1 MGLRSEL
8 HPIEKDD
15 HYIMPQACYSLTLV
29 ERRAICNFLEN
40 IKVPDGYSSNIKRCI
55 NAKEGKISRMK
66 AHDCHVFILDQLAP
80 AFRGI
85 VRKEVYDPLV
95 ELSVFFKELC
105 SKVLSIEVLDKLE
118 KNIAITLCKLERIFP
133 PSFFTIMMHLPIHLA
148 QEARIAGPV
157 QYRWMYPI
165 ERYAY

>member
-8 HPIEKDD
+8 RPIEKDD

-40 IKVPDGYSSNIKRCI
+40 LKVPDGYSSNIKRCI

-66 AHDCHVFILDQLAP
+66 AHDCHVFVLDQLAP

-85 VRKEVYDPLV
+85 VRKEVYDPVV
-95 ELSVFFKELC
+95 ELSVFFKDLC

-148 QEARIAGPV
+148 QEARVAGPV

-165 ERYAY
+165 ERYVY